1 MDKPFLN
8 DDVFTRRLQSLEADL
23 KRNLG
28 ALYGETERFEN
39 WYDKVLNTAYQIYL
53 ERPLALK
60 SLDREREAAK
70 PKWYQE
76 KDIIGYMCY
85 PDRFSENLPGL
96 IDKIPYLKKLGIRYL
111 HLLSVL
117 RAREGDN
124 DGGFAIT
131 DYLDINPHL
140 GAAADLRALTEKLRE
155 NGISLCLDF
164 VFNHS
169 ADDHEWARKARAGDP
184 HYKDYYFFF
193 DDQSDV
199 DDYERLLEQVFPET
213 APGNFTYLGDIQ
225 KHVWTT
231 FYPYQWDLNYSNPN
245 VFHDMFRNLATLA
258 NWGVEIFRVDAAIYA
273 WKEQS
278 THCRN
283 LPQTHQLLRCFRA
296 LMDLVAPAT
305 ALKAEAIAG
314 ARHVAKYFGGE
325 AQARECQLAYH
336 TPMMVGLWQS
346 LMEEDC
352 SKMLHM
358 LRNLPKR
365 PADTSWVHYIRC
377 HDDIGWS
384 TLCDRNGAAWGAP
397 QEHIEA
403 LTDFYSGKAEN
414 SFSCGAQFQATH
426 ANNGSLAS
434 LIGVEQ
440 ALKQEDDDALTQAL
454 DRLRLIYATLYALDG
469 IPIIYMGDEIALLN
483 DYDYAKEPNHQDGRW
498 LHRPKMNWDL
508 TSLGTKHQALAHI
521 LHSYLERLSEKRQN
535 AELFST
541 NHMLD
546 YPDCSNSALF
556 ATFRASPTAR
566 LMAISNFS
574 AKPQSLPT
582 GFIPKYM
589 GTDDVIDLLT
599 DQKFEQMDLEPYSVV
614 WLTTSND

>member
-8 DDVFTRRLQSLEADL
+8 DEVFARRLQSLEAGL
-23 KRNLG
+23 KLNLS
-28 ALYGETERFEN
+28 ALYGETDDFEN
-39 WYDKVLNTAYQIYL
+39 WYEQVLNTAYQAYL
-53 ERPLALK
+53 ERPEPLKALDIK
-60 SLDREREAAK
+60 REAAA

-85 PDRFSENLPGL
+85 PERFSGDLPAL
-96 IDKIPYLKKLGIRYL
+96 IKKIPYLKTLGIRYL

-117 RAREGDN
+117 QARAGDN

-131 DYLDINPHL
+131 DYLGVNSHL
-140 GAAADLRALTEKLRE
+140 GTTADLRTLTEKLRE

-169 ADDHEWARKARAGDP
+169 ADDHQWAQKARAGHP
-184 HYKDYYFFF
+184 HYKEYYFFF
-193 DDQSDV
+193 EEKAEV
-199 DDYERLLEQVFPET
+199 DEYEQLLDEVFPET
-213 APGNFTYLGDIQ
+213 APGNFTYLEDIQ

-231 FYPYQWDLNYSNPN
+231 FYPYQWDLNYRNPN
-245 VFHDMFRNLATLA
+245 VFHDMFKNLATLA
-258 NWGVEIFRVDAAIYA
+258 NWGVEVFRIDATIYA
-273 WKEQS
+273 WKEQG

-314 ARHVAKYFGGE
+314 ARHVAKYFGVE
-325 AQARECQLAYH
+325 KRARECQLAYH

-358 LRNLPKR
+358 LRNLPQR

-384 TLCDRNGAAWGAP
+384 TLCDRNGAAWGAG
-397 QEHIEA
+397 QEQIKA
-403 LTDFYSGKAEN
+403 LTDFYSGKTEN
-414 SFSCGAQFQATH
+414 SFSCGTQFQATH

-440 ALKQEDDDALTQAL
+440 ALQQDDDDALARAL
-454 DRLRLIYATLYALDG
+454 GRLRLIYATLYALDG

-483 DYDYAKEPNHQDGRW
+483 DYDYAKEPNHKDGRW

-508 TSLGTKHQALAHI
+508 TSLGTRHQALAHS
-521 LHSYLERLSEKRQN
+521 LHSYLQRLGKARQK

-541 NHMLD
+541 NHMLG
-546 YPDCSNSALF
+546 YPDLANPALF
-556 ATFRASPTAR
+556 ATHRASSTNQLLA
-566 LMAISNFS
+566 LSNFS
-574 AKPQSLPT
+574 AKPQPLSKDL
-582 GFIPKYM
+582 IANHINS
-589 GTDDVIDLLT
+589 DSVIDLLT
-599 DQKFEQMDLEPYSVV
+599 QQKFDCTRMEPQSVV
-614 WLTTSND
+614 WLVASRG